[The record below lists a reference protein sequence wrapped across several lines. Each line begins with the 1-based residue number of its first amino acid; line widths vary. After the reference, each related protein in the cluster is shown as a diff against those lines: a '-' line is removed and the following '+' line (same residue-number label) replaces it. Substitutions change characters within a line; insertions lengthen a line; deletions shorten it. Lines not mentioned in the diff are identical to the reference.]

1 MKQVFEGKVYEILPS
16 SNGIIFS
23 YCKEKL
29 EDKIV
34 VAYKMVS
41 FEDGRFTDIPKN
53 VYLMTKF
60 GTNYK
65 TIIDHCDNYITT
77 KSHILPNGKVLL
89 LLKNGTA
96 KLIDT
101 DSTVVWQGNLNYRD
115 TTASDI
121 VIHKNSIW
129 ASFADC
135 NILLRYNLSSMRE
148 ELRIGGTKS
157 PFDKPKNM
165 FLDGDHAIVC
175 NKGSKSLTRVNLESY
190 VVVQEENF
198 EEEVSQ
204 YLKTDIYRFVILSSG
219 LYLL

>member
-1 MKQVFEGKVYEILPS
+1 MKQVFEGEVYEILPS

-29 EDKIV
+29 EDKVV

-41 FEDGRFTDIPKN
+41 FENGCFTDIAKN
-53 VYLMTKF
+53 IYLMTKF

-65 TIIDHCDNYITT
+65 TVVEHCDNYITA
-77 KSHILPNGKVLL
+77 KSHILPSGKVLL
-89 LLKNGTA
+89 LLNDGTA

-101 DSTVVWQGNLNYRD
+101 DSTVVWQGNLTYRT

-121 VIHKNSIW
+121 VIHKNSLW

-135 NILLRYNLSSMRE
+135 NILLRYNLSNMRE
-148 ELRIGGTKS
+148 ELRIGGSKS

-165 FLDGDHAIVC
+165 FLDGDCALVC
-175 NKGSKSLTRVNLESY
+175 NHGSNSLTRVNLESY
-190 VVVQEENF
+190 VVVEEENF
-198 EEEVSQ
+198 EEEIFQ
-204 YLKTDIYRFVILSSG
+204 YLKTDIYKFVILSSG
-219 LYLL
+219 LYML

>member
-77 KSHILPNGKVLL
+77 KSHILTNGKVLL
-89 LLKNGTA
+89 LLKNGNA

-135 NILLRYNLSSMRE
+135 NILLRYNLSSMHE
-148 ELRIGGTKS
+148 ELRIGGSKS
-157 PFDKPKNM
+157 PFDKPKSM

-190 VVVQEENF
+190 VVVEEENF